1 MIDVF
6 VHRDGQTTR
15 ADRVEPEWLGPSSNV
30 TLWVDLTTPGDEE
43 SRLLLDVFHFH
54 PLSVEDAGSS
64 LQFPKIEAYQGYL
77 YLVLHGID
85 AKLAPPKPTRDGG
98 LVPPKP
104 TGVGG
109 AQRSQFATRDV
120 DFFLGRNYLV
130 TVHDGQSRS
139 IERLREMC
147 GRHEHILREGPVGLL
162 HRIVDAMVDN
172 YRPVIE
178 EIEDRIGRLE
188 EQAFAGAERLSR
200 QVMKLKREVGSMRRV
215 MVPQRDAI
223 GRLAR
228 REFPM
233 ISDEMA
239 YRFRDVYDQ
248 VVRLTEEAIL
258 FQDRVTGIFEV
269 NLSTVSHRL
278 NQVMKL
284 LTVMSTIF
292 LPLTVLTGMWGMNVT
307 LPHFPGG
314 PEVQFWWV
322 GGIMVALI
330 AAMLAVFRSNKWI

>member
-1 MIDVF
+1 MINVY
-6 VHRDGQTTR
+6 VHRNGQTTHGE
-15 ADRVEPEWLGPSSNV
+15 RVEATWLDPSSDV
-30 TLWVDLTTPGDEE
+30 TFWADLAAATE
-43 SRLLLDVFHFH
+43 SEMRVLGDVFHFH
-54 PLSVEDAGSS
+54 PLAIEDATSA
-64 LQFPKIEAYQGYL
+64 LQYPKIEPYQGFL

-85 AKLAPPKPTRDGG
+85 STPTH
-98 LVPPKP
+98 
-104 TGVGG
+104 
-109 AQRSQFATRDV
+109 AQFATRDI
-120 DFFLGRNYLV
+120 DFFIGRNFLV

-139 IERLREMC
+139 IAHLREVC
-147 GRHEHILREGPVGLL
+147 SRHQHILADGPVALV

-178 EIEDRIGRLE
+178 QIEDRIGQLE
-188 EQAFAGAERLSR
+188 DQAFAGHERMAR
-200 QVMKLKREVGSMRRV
+200 HVMKLKRDVTSMRRV
-215 MVPQRDAI
+215 LIPQRDAI

-239 YRFRDVYDQ
+239 YRFRDVYDH

-292 LPLTVLTGMWGMNVT
+292 LPLTVLTGMWGMNIP

-314 PEVQFWWV
+314 DNVQFVWV
-322 GGIMVALI
+322 TGIM
-330 AAMLAVFRSNKWI
+330 AAISLAMIVLFRRNRWI

>member
-1 MIDVF
+1 MTNVY
-6 VHRDGQTTR
+6 VHQDGQT
-15 ADRVEPEWLGPSSNV
+15 AHVDRVEPAWLDPSSTA
-30 TLWVDLTTPGDEE
+30 TLWVDLASPTEQE
-43 SRLLLDVFHFH
+43 FKVLNEVFHFH
-54 PLSVEDAGSS
+54 PLAVEDAMST
-64 LQFPKIEAYQGYL
+64 LQYPKIEPYQNYL

-85 AKLAPPKPTRDGG
+85 AKPAH
-98 LVPPKP
+98 
-104 TGVGG
+104 
-109 AQRSQFATRDV
+109 AHFATRDI

-139 IERLREMC
+139 VGRLREVC
-147 GRHEHILREGPVGLL
+147 SRHEHILGEGPVALL

-188 EQAFAGAERLSR
+188 EQAFSGQERMAR
-200 QVMKLKREVGSMRRV
+200 HVMKLKRDVTAMRRV
-215 MVPQRDAI
+215 LIPQRDAI

-228 REFPM
+228 REFPQ

-239 YRFRDVYDQ
+239 YRFRDVYDH

-269 NLSTVSHRL
+269 NLSSVSHRL

-292 LPLTVLTGMWGMNVT
+292 LPLTVLTGMWGMNIP

-314 PEVQFWWV
+314 DSVQFLWV
-322 GGIMVALI
+322 VGIM
-330 AAMLAVFRSNKWI
+330 AAISLAMMAVFRKMRWI

>member
-1 MIDVF
+1 MINVY
-6 VHRDGQTTR
+6 VHRDGQTTHG
-15 ADRVEPEWLGPSSNV
+15 DRVEAAWLDPSSDV
-30 TLWVDLTTPGDEE
+30 RLWVDLAGPTADEL
-43 SRLLLDVFHFH
+43 RLLGEVFHFH
-54 PLSVEDAGSS
+54 PLAVEDATSA
-64 LQFPKIEAYQGYL
+64 LQYPKIEPYQGFL

-85 AKLAPPKPTRDGG
+85 PTPR
-98 LVPPKP
+98 
-104 TGVGG
+104 
-109 AQRSQFATRDV
+109 QSQFATRDI
-120 DFFLGRNYLV
+120 DFFLGRNFLV

-139 IERLREMC
+139 LAHMREVC
-147 GRHEHILREGPVGLL
+147 SRHEHMLADGPVSLL
-162 HRIVDAMVDN
+162 HRMVDAMVDN

-178 EIEDRIGRLE
+178 QIEDRIGQLE
-188 EQAFAGAERLSR
+188 EQAFAGQEGMARH
-200 QVMKLKREVGSMRRV
+200 VMMLKREVTSMRRV
-215 MVPQRDAI
+215 LVPQRDAI

-239 YRFRDVYDQ
+239 YRFRDVYDH

-292 LPLTVLTGMWGMNVT
+292 LPLTVLTGMWGMNIP

-314 PEVQFWWV
+314 DHAQFLWV
-322 GGIMVALI
+322 GGIM
-330 AAMLAVFRSNKWI
+330 AAISLAMVVLFRLNRWI

>member
-1 MIDVF
+1 MV
-6 VHRDGQTTR
+6 
-15 ADRVEPEWLGPSSNV
+15 DRVEPEWLGPQSDV
-30 TLWVDLTTPGDEE
+30 TLWVDLSVPGDEE
-43 SRLLLDVFHFH
+43 RRLLLEVFRFH
-54 PLSVEDAGSS
+54 PLSVEDAVSA
-64 LQFPKIEAYQGYL
+64 LQFPKIESYPGYL

-85 AKLAPPKPTRDGG
+85 SKLATPKPAREGG
-98 LVPPKP
+98 
-104 TGVGG
+104 
-109 AQRSQFATRDV
+109 QRSQFATRDV

-139 IERLREMC
+139 IEQMREVC
-147 GRHEHILREGPVGLL
+147 GRYEHILKEGPVSLL
-162 HRIVDAMVDN
+162 HRIVDAMVEN
-172 YRPVIE
+172 YRPVIQ
-178 EIEDRIGRLE
+178 EIEDRIAKLE
-188 EQAFAGAERLSR
+188 EQAFAGQERLAR
-200 QVMKLKREVGSMRRV
+200 QVMKLKREVSSMRRV

-228 REFPM
+228 REFSM

-239 YRFRDVYDQ
+239 YRFRDVYDH
-248 VVRLTEEAIL
+248 VVRLTEESVL

-292 LPLTVLTGMWGMNVT
+292 LPLTVLTGMWGMNVP

-314 PEVQFWWV
+314 PETQFWWV
-322 GGIMVALI
+322 GGIMVGLI
-330 AAMLAVFRSNKWI
+330 VAMLAFFRRNKWI

>member
-1 MIDVF
+1 MLNVY
-6 VHRDGQTTR
+6 VHQNGATTR
-15 ADRVEPEWLGPSSNV
+15 ADRLEPEWLDSSSPATV
-30 TLWVDLTTPGDEE
+30 WVDLAAPTDEE
-43 SRLLLDVFHFH
+43 HRVLGDVFHFH
-54 PLSVEDAGSS
+54 PLAVEDATSS
-64 LQFPKIEAYQGYL
+64 LQYPKIESYQGYL

-85 AKLAPPKPTRDGG
+85 PKPKQAH
-98 LVPPKP
+98 V
-104 TGVGG
+104 
-109 AQRSQFATRDV
+109 ATRDV

-130 TVHDGQSRS
+130 TVHDGESRS
-139 IERLREMC
+139 IGNMREVC
-147 GRHEHILREGPVGLL
+147 GRHEHILAEGPVALL

-172 YRPVIE
+172 YRPAIS
-178 EIEDRIGRLE
+178 EIEDRIVHLE
-188 EQAFAGAERLSR
+188 EQAFTGHSRLAR
-200 QVMKLKREVGSMRRV
+200 QIMKLKRELGSMRRV

-248 VVRLTEEAIL
+248 VVRLTEETIL

-269 NLSTVSHRL
+269 NLSTVSNRL

-292 LPLTVLTGMWGMNVT
+292 LPLTVLTGMWGMNIP

-314 PEVQFWWV
+314 DEVQFWWV
-322 GGIMVALI
+322 GGIMI
-330 AAMLAVFRSNKWI
+330 AISLAMLAVFRRNKWI

>member
-1 MIDVF
+1 LITVF
-6 VHRDGQTTR
+6 VHRGGVTSG
-15 ADRVEPEWLGPSSNV
+15 ADHVDPAWLESSSDV
-30 TLWVDLTTPGDEE
+30 TLWVDMQAPAEDDR
-43 SRLLLDVFHFH
+43 RLLLDVFRFH
-54 PLSVEDAGSS
+54 PLSVGDAVSA

-77 YLVLHGID
+77 YIVLHGID
-85 AKLAPPKPTRDGG
+85 AKPQHT
-98 LVPPKP
+98 
-104 TGVGG
+104 
-109 AQRSQFATRDV
+109 QFATRDV

-139 IERLREMC
+139 IDKLRTVCE
-147 GRHEHILREGPVGLL
+147 RHERILGEGPVALM
-162 HRIVDAMVDN
+162 HRLVDTMVDN

-178 EIEDRIGRLE
+178 AIEDRIGRLE
-188 EQAFAGAERLSR
+188 EQAFAGHEGLSR
-200 QVMKLKREVGSMRRV
+200 HVMKLKREVAAMRRV
-215 MVPQRDAI
+215 LIPQRDAI

-239 YRFRDVYDQ
+239 YRFRDVYDH
-248 VVRLTEEAIL
+248 VVRFSEEAIL

-269 NLSTVSHRL
+269 NLSSVSHRL

-292 LPLTVLTGMWGMNVT
+292 LPLTVLTGMWGMNIP

-314 PEVQFWWV
+314 PDVQFWWV
-322 GGIMVALI
+322 TGIMIALI
-330 AAMLAVFRSNKWI
+330 AAMLIFFRRNKWI